1 MSGNLT
7 GLDGKDSCSDGE
19 YSSFDGN
26 NSYSYVENSSL
37 GGKDS
42 SLDGKDSSFDRE
54 NSSFD
59 RENSS
64 FDRENSSFDRE
75 NSSFD
80 RENSSLGGKS
90 SCVCAII
97 PCLNEELVIGS
108 LILKTLPEVDRVIIV
123 DDGSTD
129 RTAEVAELAG
139 AEVIRYEENQGKAY
153 ALKRGIEAALEKG
166 CTAAV
171 LLDGDGQHHTTD
183 IERVLAP
190 VIAGEADLVIG
201 SRFIDFDDEDE
212 EAEGGKD
219 ESEKDDDGN
228 GTKNNNKGNN
238 NKKTKSRSNQCRN
251 KVPKYRRLGQVTL
264 DYATNLTCDKEIRQN
279 SNFKSTDS
287 QSGFRALGPNAL
299 ANMDFMSNGYNIE
312 SDMITHMLGK
322 GLKICEV
329 PISVRYDVP
338 NKHKKNPI
346 THGFG
351 VLGSIVGKIGYSRP
365 LLVFGIPGLLLFL
378 AGLVSGVFVISE
390 YYHFE
395 IFHYLML
402 FISFN
407 CIVIGMLLITS
418 GLILNSLSLM
428 MKKG

>member
-1 MSGNLT
+1 MKN
-7 GLDGKDSCSDGE
+7 SCI
-19 YSSFDGN
+19 
-26 NSYSYVENSSL
+26 
-37 GGKDS
+37 
-42 SLDGKDSSFDRE
+42 
-54 NSSFD
+54 
-59 RENSS
+59 
-64 FDRENSSFDRE
+64 
-75 NSSFD
+75 
-80 RENSSLGGKS
+80 
-90 SCVCAII
+90 CAII

-153 ALKRGIEAALEKG
+153 ALKKGIEAAVNKG

-183 IERVLAP
+183 IARVLAP
-190 VIAGEADLVIG
+190 VITGGADLVIG
-201 SRFIDFDDEDE
+201 SRFINLDGDE
-212 EAEGGKD
+212 
-219 ESEKDDDGN
+219 
-228 GTKNNNKGNN
+228 NN
-238 NKKTKSRSNQCRN
+238 N

-264 DYATNLTCDKEIRQN
+264 DYATNLTCDKEVRQN

-365 LLVFGIPGLLLFL
+365 LLVFGIPGLLLFVI
-378 AGLVSGVFVISE
+378 GLVSGIFVISE

-418 GLILNSLSLM
+418 GLILNSLTLM